1 MPMPPPS
8 PVPAVAPPSVR
19 WTALT
24 RPTYRAPLAQ
34 DCVEV
39 SSSMN
44 NAVSVRMCRQYSKIT
59 VSSTGPTPPS
69 APHTARFENYACVPK
84 VCVGGA
90 EAGAEASDN
99 LRSYLNTSHDTI
111 VTTGFESVVVVSTSL
126 QCGKP
131 KAGGT
136 AWAARV
142 VRV

>member
-1 MPMPPPS
+1 
-8 PVPAVAPPSVR
+8 
-19 WTALT
+19 
-24 RPTYRAPLAQ
+24 
-34 DCVEV
+34 
-39 SSSMN
+39 MN
-44 NAVSVRMCRQYSKIT
+44 NAVSVTMCRQYSQIT

-126 QCGKP
+126 QCGKL
-131 KAGGT
+131 KASGT